1 MKRFRIR
8 AGILAP
14 FIMAAVFVSVSAL
27 AGMVTLDDEVLSDTR
42 AQTGVTIDLPA
53 ARATATA
60 IFLRDNDG
68 VVGGILPAYSGTDY
82 KGYLILD
89 NVRLSDT
96 AGTGSIGLYGYKL
109 DAGRAGT
116 VSMVAIGL
124 PTITGR
130 ISIDWV
136 RIGNAG
142 GAALGWDEPNGG
154 GPAYGIYVQNITTA
168 PDSAIW
174 VWGH

>member
-1 MKRFRIR
+1 MKRLRTR

-68 VVGGILPAYSGTDY
+68 AAVAGILPANTNR
-82 KGYLILD
+82 GYLILD

-96 AGTGSIGLYGYKL
+96 AGSGNIGLYGYKL

-136 RIGNAG
+136 RLGNAG

-168 PDSAIW
+168 PESAIW